1 MARPASA
8 LFVVIRHICWYFFGK
23 VPTLFGKIPTK
34 VPTNGRS
41 SEMAL
46 SDSKLRHI
54 KPGSSDFKLADG
66 NGLYLLVAK
75 TGGKL
80 WRLSYRFNGKQKTL
94 ALGAYPAVSLLDAR
108 RARDLAKDQ
117 LARELDPSEEKKAKK
132 REKSVSAVNTFAVI
146 ANEWFDLKEARWA
159 ASYSSRLR
167 SRLDGDLIAPF
178 GNRPIKDIQ
187 PLEVLNALRA
197 IEKRG
202 ATEMAKRIKQM
213 ASAIFCYAVA
223 TERCTSDPTASL
235 KGVLKPPNPPKHRAA
250 LTPAELP
257 DFMRS
262 LDRYDGDR
270 MTKLA
275 LKLVIYT
282 LVRTAE
288 VRFAQWKEFEH
299 LEGHEPLWRI
309 PKERM
314 EMRRPHLVPLS
325 PQAVEVLLELRK
337 LTGGGQHLVSA
348 PTKTGVISENTMLY
362 AIYRMGYHSRATTH
376 GFRTTASTV
385 LNEQQFNRD
394 WIEMQLA
401 HFDGSVRGI
410 YNAAEWLPGRR
421 EMMEWWG
428 KFVDGN
434 LVDQEQ
440 RAL

>member
-1 MARPASA
+1 
-8 LFVVIRHICWYFFGK
+8 
-23 VPTLFGKIPTK
+23 
-34 VPTNGRS
+34 
-41 SEMAL
+41 MAL
-46 SDSKLRHI
+46 TDAKLRAI
-54 KPGSSDFKLADG
+54 KPQMADFKLADG
-66 NGLYLLVAK
+66 EGLHLLIK
-75 TGGKL
+75 NTGGKL

-94 ALGAYPAVSLLDAR
+94 ALGMYPAVSLLSAR
-108 RARDLAKDQ
+108 RARDLAKHQ
-117 LARELDPSEEKKAKK
+117 LAKGLDPSEEKKAKK
-132 REKSVSAVNTFAVI
+132 QERSISAANTFEVV
-146 ANEWFDLKEARWA
+146 ANEWFDLKEAGWA
-159 ASYSSRLR
+159 SSYSSRLR

-178 GNRPIKDIQ
+178 GDRPIRDIQ

-202 ATEMAKRIKQM
+202 AIEMAKRIKQM

-223 TERCTSDPTASL
+223 TGRCTSDPTASL
-235 KGVLKPPNPPKHRAA
+235 KGVLRPPNPPKHRAA
-250 LTPAELP
+250 LSATELP
-257 DFMRS
+257 EFMRA
-262 LDRYDGDR
+262 LERYDGDEI
-270 MTKLA
+270 TKLA

-288 VRFAQWKEFEH
+288 IRFGQWKEFEN
-299 LEGHEPLWRI
+299 LEGQEPLWRI

-314 EMRRPHLVPLS
+314 KMRRAHIVPLS

-337 LTGGGQHLVSA
+337 LTGDGQYIAAA

-362 AIYRMGYHSRATTH
+362 AIYRMGYHSRATAH

-421 EMMEWWG
+421 DMMRWWG
-428 KFVDGN
+428 NFVDGT
-434 LVDQEQ
+434 LAKQEKQ
-440 RAL
+440 AA